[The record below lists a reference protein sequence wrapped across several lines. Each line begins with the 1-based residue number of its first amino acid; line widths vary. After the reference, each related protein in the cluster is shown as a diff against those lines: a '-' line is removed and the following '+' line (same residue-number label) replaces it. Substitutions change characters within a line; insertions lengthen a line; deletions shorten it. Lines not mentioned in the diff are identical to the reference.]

1 MYLIYLSLNN
11 FQNKLLPRELRG
23 KDIFD
28 IYETVSKKPVSYQA
42 SYILRHI
49 KGLVNMKIYIRNDL
63 TSILKDQ
70 IFLSVIVL
78 SVDRVDQNNNR
89 QKSLVLQNVF
99 QIISNVN
106 FHVHQTFNASH
117 DI

>member
-1 MYLIYLSLNN
+1 
-11 FQNKLLPRELRG
+11 
-23 KDIFD
+23 
-28 IYETVSKKPVSYQA
+28 
-42 SYILRHI
+42 
-49 KGLVNMKIYIRNDL
+49 MKIYIRNDL

-106 FHVHQTFNASH
+106 LHVHQTFNASH